1 MIAQNRNLACAIE
14 PVSLARSLAQTGW
27 QRSNNPPSDKQIE
40 FLADLMRKRGERPD
54 AVLDDPGRLNG
65 RDAWQ
70 AIDARKAV
78 RP

>member
-1 MIAQNRNLACAIE
+1 MIAQNRNLPCAIE

-40 FLADLMRKRGERPD
+40 FLADRMRQRGEPAS
-54 AVLDDPGRLNG
+54 AVLDDQGRLSS

-70 AIDARKAV
+70 VIDARKAV